1 MKKNVAFTICATN
14 YVGLGKV
21 LEKSIYEHYSD
32 LDFYIIVA
40 DEPKDEVR
48 KEFDDNVL
56 IGKEILDY
64 PEQKWYEMAF
74 KYNLTEFCTAIKPAS
89 ILYFL
94 GKGYEKCIYFDPDIY
109 VYSSLDVIYKK
120 LDEYDAVLTPHKIIP
135 EIDSTSKKDD
145 QELLFAG
152 VYNLGFLGIKV
163 CDLSLLVMVW
173 WKKRLEDKCFMS
185 QGENLFTDQKWMDLL
200 PAFYGNRVWISQHLG
215 LNAAPW
221 NFHERFFFEENWK
234 LKVKSRINSDD
245 KIFDLVFVH
254 YSGYNYKELLKGNVI
269 QNNMKELKLY
279 EDTVMLMNRYGEA
292 FRDGQL
298 EKFIDNV
305 YTYNYFEDGKPIST
319 MMRGLYRSYQE
330 NTGYSENPFKI
341 GSYIWQQAISKKLIL
356 VEKPQTFK
364 TGEQKNLKRVN
375 IINKAFNALY
385 KLLGPNK
392 YYTLLLAMRR
402 YSIWGNHSFLIS
414 KKEDNYIFRNM

>member
-32 LDFYIIVA
+32 LDFYIIVV
-40 DEPKDEVR
+40 DEPRDEVR

-94 GKGYEKCIYFDPDIY
+94 EKGYEKCIYFDPDIY
-109 VYSSLDVIYKK
+109 VYSSLNVIYDK
-120 LDEYDAVLTPHKIIP
+120 LDGYDAILTPHKTIP

-152 VYNLGFLGIKV
+152 VYNLGFLGIKS
-163 CDLSLLVMVW
+163 CDLSVLVMEW

-221 NFHERFFFEENWK
+221 NFHERFFFEENGK
-234 LKVKSRINSDD
+234 LKVKSRINNDG
-245 KIFDLVFVH
+245 KAYDLVFVH

-279 EDTVMLMNRYGEA
+279 DDTVMLMNRYGEA
-292 FRDGQL
+292 FKGGQL
-298 EKFIDNV
+298 ERFIDNI
-305 YTYNYFEDGKPIST
+305 YNYNFFEDGKPISP
-319 MMRGLYRSYQE
+319 MMRGLYRAYQE
-330 NTGYSENPFKI
+330 NTGYGENPFKTS
-341 GSYIWQQAISKKLIL
+341 SYIWGQAISRDLIA
-356 VEKPQTFK
+356 VDKPQTFK
-364 TGEQKNLKRVN
+364 NGEQKNMERV
-375 IINKAFNALY
+375 IRINKLFATLY
-385 KLLGPNK
+385 KFIGPNK
-392 YYTLLLAMRR
+392 YYTLILVMRR

-414 KKEDNYIFRNM
+414 KKGDNYIFRNM